1 MRFRAVALA
10 AAFVPFLLRCSST
23 ETPGG
28 DTTTTDGA
36 PSASSP
42 PTASPTA
49 TSTSTPEGG
58 PGDAGP
64 KADASPEEDAEPP
77 PPPLPP
83 LPTTSPGCGLAASPS
98 PAAGVRKTVTV
109 GGVSRSFVLFVPAGY
124 DPNRAY
130 PVVVVF
136 HGIGATGAQ
145 MAQFVQMQVYAAGE
159 AIVAFPDARGG
170 VWDLGGATDL
180 DFFDALTTE
189 VQDTLCVNE
198 QRVFGVGFS
207 YGAYMTN
214 YLACNRT
221 RTVRAIV
228 AAAGSFAG
236 TGCGATAALVYHRTD
251 DNDEPVANGRNA
263 RDTWLSYNGCASTS
277 TPSVAPIDGLG
288 CVTYDGCGADT
299 PVVWCEDRGA
309 SAYKHDFRYEY
320 RVPAWN
326 WLNQF

>member
-1 MRFRAVALA
+1 MRLRFVALA

-23 ETPGG
+23 DAPGG
-28 DTTTTDGA
+28 ATTADGA
-36 PSASSP
+36 VPTASTPPTGSTP
-42 PTASPTA
+42 PTATV
-49 TSTSTPEGG
+49 TPEGG
-58 PGDAGP
+58 PADAGRDTG
-64 KADASPEEDAEPP
+64 ASDASSEEDAEPP
-77 PPPLPP
+77 PPP

-109 GGVSRSFVLFVPAGY
+109 GGVARSFVLFVPAGY
-124 DPNRAY
+124 DPTRAY
-130 PVVVVF
+130 PVVLVF

-145 MAQFVQMQVYAAGE
+145 MAQFIAMQTYAAGE
-159 AIVAFPDARGG
+159 AIVAFPDGRGG
-170 VWDLGGATDL
+170 AWDLGGTTDL
-180 DFFDALTTE
+180 DFFDALTADLE
-189 VQDTLCVNE
+189 NTLCVNP
-198 QRVFGVGFS
+198 QRAFAVGFS

-214 YLACNRT
+214 YLACNRP

-236 TGCGATAALVYHRTD
+236 TGCGSTAALVYHRAD

-263 RDTWLSYNGCASTS
+263 RDAWLSYNGCASTS
-277 TPSVAPIDGLG
+277 TPSPAPMDGLG
-288 CVTYDGCGADT
+288 CVTYDGCAAGT

-309 SAYKHDFRYEY
+309 SAYKHDFRDVY